1 MASDPS
7 TAGYAQGINN
17 NLAQI
22 ARDFA
27 NKFAL
32 SAFQGTFTCAAATTT
47 TVTDTHVKASSVILL
62 MATDAAAGALEA
74 GANKPYVSARN
85 AGASFVI
92 TGAGAA
98 AGTETYAYV
107 IVNVG

>member
-1 MASDPS
+1 MASDP
-7 TAGYAQGINN
+7 TMAGAAQGINN

-32 SAFQGTFTCAAATTT
+32 SAFSGTFICAAAVST
-47 TVTDTHVKASSVILL
+47 TVADTNVKANSVILL
-62 MATDAAAGALEA
+62 MATNAAAGALEA

-85 AGASFVI
+85 AKASFVI

>member
-1 MASDPS
+1 MTGA
-7 TAGYAQGINN
+7 AQGINS

-22 ARDFA
+22 ARDLA

-32 SAFQGTFTCAAATTT
+32 SAFKGTFTCGAATSTV
-47 TVTDTHVKASSVILL
+47 VTDANVKADSVILL
-62 MATDAAAGALEA
+62 MATNAAAGALEA
-74 GANKPYVSARN
+74 GANKPYVSARS
-85 AGASFVI
+85 AGVSFTI

-98 AGTETYAYV
+98 AGTETYAYT

>member
-1 MASDPS
+1 MQASD
-7 TAGYAQGINN
+7 AGAAQGINL
-17 NLAQI
+17 NLAAI

-32 SAFQGTFTCAAATTT
+32 SAFSGSFTCAAAVST
-47 TVTDTHVKASSVILL
+47 TVTDVNVKLNSKIFL
-62 MATDAAAGALEA
+62 MATNAAAGALEA

-85 AGASFVI
+85 AKVSFVI

-98 AGTETYAYV
+98 AGTETYEYI